1 MILSLIN
8 SVNDPT
14 KSNFIFRAHHETGCP
29 SKVIS
34 TYEGFTCIRR
44 QEFGTTL
51 CDEDGGFVTRCMNV
65 ENKMES
71 STTAP
76 PSDEGDDN
84 QEGYQEGYQDGAV
97 YDVYESSG
105 YYDDD
110 DFYNAQLNATSY
122 CDNQGLLERP
132 TEWMTCFRSIFQ
144 QNQINI
150 SPSYAISIAAH
161 TFCGGYADDNAAWV
175 TCVSQVTETSVGEIA
190 AALGMENFD
199 DYYYSWDDASLY
211 QEVIL
216 NRKVTVMLMTS

>member
-84 QEGYQEGYQDGAV
+84 QEGYQDGAV

-161 TFCGGYADDNAAWV
+161 TFCGGYADDNAAWI

-190 AALGMENFD
+190 AFLGIENFD
-199 DYYYSWDDASLY
+199 DYYYSWDDASSY

-216 NRKVTVMLMTS
+216 NRQVTLMLMT

>member
-76 PSDEGDDN
+76 PSDKVDN
-84 QEGYQEGYQDGAV
+84 QEGYKDDTV

-110 DFYNAQLNATSY
+110 DFYNAQLNAVSY

-132 TEWMTCFRSIFQ
+132 TEWMTCLK
-144 QNQINI
+144 NQINI

-161 TFCGGYADDNAAWV
+161 TFCGGYTDDNAAWI
-175 TCVSQVTETSVGEIA
+175 TCISQVTETSVGEIA
-190 AALGMENFD
+190 AALGIENFD
-199 DYYYSWDDASLY
+199 DYYYSWDDASSY

-216 NRKVTVMLMTS
+216 NRKVTVI

>member
-76 PSDEGDDN
+76 PSDKVDDN
-84 QEGYQEGYQDGAV
+84 QEGYKDDTV

-110 DFYNAQLNATSY
+110 DFYNAQLNAVSY

-132 TEWMTCFRSIFQ
+132 TEWMTCLK
-144 QNQINI
+144 NQINYKTRLI
-150 SPSYAISIAAH
+150 FLDPPVKCH
-161 TFCGGYADDNAAWV
+161 
-175 TCVSQVTETSVGEIA
+175 
-190 AALGMENFD
+190 
-199 DYYYSWDDASLY
+199 
-211 QEVIL
+211 
-216 NRKVTVMLMTS
+216 R